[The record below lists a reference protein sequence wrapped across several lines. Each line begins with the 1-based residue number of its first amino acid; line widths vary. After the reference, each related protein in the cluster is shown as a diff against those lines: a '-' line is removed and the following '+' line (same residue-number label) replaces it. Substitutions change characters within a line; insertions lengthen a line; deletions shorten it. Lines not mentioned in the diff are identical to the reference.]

1 VVLLGKDMPFPAKC
15 ALPWPNSGAPR
26 VTKFTS
32 VVSTLKNRLVCA
44 MDDLQKVMFNK
55 KIDTRLI

>member
-1 VVLLGKDMPFPAKC
+1 MPFPAKC
-15 ALPWPNSGAPR
+15 ALPWPNSGALR

-55 KIDTRLI
+55 KIDTRLT